1 MKTKEEY
8 INFANNN
15 FEGKALELVIE
26 NINLYY
32 KENVFVEK
40 NKYSLG
46 EDVFVKKG
54 TFLHGLGGSP
64 DSYNNFRIFDFV
76 CKNGFIG
83 GDFNER
89 PTVKILNSVGMWN
102 IRKDQLLSQYIKDYS
117 GVTIKYRVGNREI
130 GLTDYYE
137 LCNCD
142 NMENRLKELN
152 NQEEV
157 WQWSCEQTKE
167 VRFVP
172 SLFSEKN
179 QIAFILNMESEYA
192 KECARYDV
200 WNLEFRNEDIM
211 KYFCSKYFL
220 PEMLEGNFN
229 AATTDRESAIMFG
242 LSPKLIEGI
251 LVGRKIENDKESLE
265 YIKSK
270 LPDCYICNLDGKV
283 IVGNK

>member
-1 MKTKEEY
+1 MKDNYIKYAKE
-8 INFANNN
+8 N
-15 FEGKALELVIE
+15 FEGKALELVLNNIE
-26 NINLYY
+26 LYY
-32 KENVFVEK
+32 KDDINTEK
-40 NKYSLG
+40 NRYNIG

-54 TFLHGLGGSP
+54 TFLHGLGGSS
-64 DSYNNFRIFDFV
+64 DSYNNFKIFDYV
-76 CKNGFIG
+76 VENGFIG
-83 GDFNER
+83 GDFNNR

-102 IRKDQLLSQYIKDYS
+102 IRKDQLLKDYIKDYS

-142 NMENRLKELN
+142 NMEMRLKELN
-152 NQEEV
+152 NNEEV

-172 SLFSEKN
+172 SLFSDKN
-179 QIAFILNMESEYA
+179 QIAFILNMESDYA

-200 WNLEFRNEDIM
+200 WNPEFRNEDIM
-211 KYFCSKYFL
+211 KYFCYKYFL

-242 LSPKLIEGI
+242 LSP
-251 LVGRKIENDKESLE
+251 
-265 YIKSK
+265 
-270 LPDCYICNLDGKV
+270 
-283 IVGNK
+283 